1 MSDKKWIQ
9 KAVSPKTRGALR
21 KKLGAKEGQPI
32 VLQKLEKA
40 TKSKN
45 PKTQKQANLAITLR
59 KLSK

>member
-1 MSDKKWIQ
+1 MPDNKWIQ
-9 KAVSPKTRGALR
+9 KATSPKTRGALR

-32 VLQKLEKA
+32 PMDKIDKA

-45 PKTQKQANLAITLR
+45 PKTQKQARLAVTLR